1 MLHDTDDSHQL
12 NFLDIDSFNI
22 SVWPQLTVWRF
33 VGKSVASFTGS
44 KSVRAW
50 QIEFGNFRQ
59 SKHSVVTKQ
68 SLSSVVHRTVT
79 ATLTSSDYYCRHIT
93 RLSIVQI
100 D

>member
-1 MLHDTDDSHQL
+1 MSHDTDDDSHQL

-22 SVWPQLTVWRF
+22 SLWPQCGDLLA
-33 VGKSVASFTGS
+33 KVASFTAC

-79 ATLTSSDYYCRHIT
+79 ATQSTLTSSDYYCRHIT
-93 RLSIVQI
+93 RLTPG
-100 D
+100 